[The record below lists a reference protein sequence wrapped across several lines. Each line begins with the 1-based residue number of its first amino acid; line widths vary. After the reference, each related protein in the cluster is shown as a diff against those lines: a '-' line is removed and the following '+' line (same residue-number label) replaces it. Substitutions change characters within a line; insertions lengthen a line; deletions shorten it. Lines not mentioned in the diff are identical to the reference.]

1 MLKLLH
7 QIRPSKVPCS
17 YIERKL
23 VSVMRLDVE
32 EAFLRRLQR
41 IEEEQTRIRRIL
53 LMISGDLD
61 VRKQNSVAIMRCVN
75 EEEADE

>member
-7 QIRPSKVPCS
+7 QIRLSKVPCS
-17 YIERKL
+17 CIERKL
-23 VSVMRLDVE
+23 MSVMRLDIE

-41 IEEEQTRIRRIL
+41 IEEEQMRISRML

-61 VRKQNSVAIMRCVN
+61 VLKINSVAIMKCLGEGETN
-75 EEEADE
+75 E

>member
-1 MLKLLH
+1 MS
-7 QIRPSKVPCS
+7 Q
-17 YIERKL
+17 
-23 VSVMRLDVE
+23 DVE
-32 EAFLRRLQR
+32 EAFLKRLQR

-61 VRKQNSVAIMRCVN
+61 VLKQNSVAIMRCVN